1 MYGMASRINSRWY
14 VSTSASFF
22 EVIRPAETWHSGG
35 DDLEA
40 SDRWDGVGTAYLAV
54 PRTSMRPIRIA
65 LTTASSFE

>member
-1 MYGMASRINSRWY
+1 MSGLVTTRRNYHDSASEASRARR
-14 VSTSASFF
+14 VDSA
-22 EVIRPAETWHSGG
+22 

-40 SDRWDGVGTAYLAV
+40 SDRRDGVGTAYLAV